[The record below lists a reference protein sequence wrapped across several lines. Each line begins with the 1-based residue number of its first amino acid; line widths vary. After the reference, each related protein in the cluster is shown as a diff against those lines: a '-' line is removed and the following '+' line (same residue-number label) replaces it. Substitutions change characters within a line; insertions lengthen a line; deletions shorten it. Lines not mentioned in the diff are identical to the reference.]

1 MEDYEMSFLNLK
13 EFKEELSQAVNELV
27 EEDNNKQEDT
37 NVSVDSE
44 DIVVPEVEVSDNDM
58 VNTFDDDTS
67 DEEFEADIDIDAL
80 NEMLAED
87 NTAQEKKPK
96 SNKKNKDKKEVKEK
110 KETEAMDK
118 LDEELKNAEEIR
130 TKQFDDMS
138 DIGIPSDEVAEITKG
153 MCIEGNVTSDG
164 SVNVN
169 GKVKGDIKCNG
180 KLVIS
185 GTVVGVSSASEVY
198 TNNAKICGNVVSEGS
213 VKVGSSSVIIGNVI
227 GTSAVVG
234 GAIKGDLDIK
244 GPVIVDGSAVIQGN
258 IKSRSVQI
266 NNGAV
271 IEGVISQ
278 CYADVDYDA
287 LFDKTFSE

>member
-1 MEDYEMSFLNLK
+1 MSFLNLK

-27 EEDNNKQEDT
+27 EEDNKKEEAT
-37 NVSVDSE
+37 VSVASE

-58 VNTFDDDTS
+58 VNTFDDDSS
-67 DEEFEADIDIDAL
+67 DEEYESNIDMVTL
-80 NEMLAED
+80 NEMFAED
-87 NTAQEKKPK
+87 NTTSSDKKSK
-96 SNKKNKDKKEVKEK
+96 ANKKSRDKKETKAKRE
-110 KETEAMDK
+110 EEMDK

-130 TKQFDDMS
+130 NRNRQLDEVPDM
-138 DIGIPSDEVAEITKG
+138 GIPSDEVAEITKG
-153 MCIEGNVTSDG
+153 MSIEGNVTSDG

-185 GTVVGVSSASEVY
+185 GTVVGVSSAAEIY
-198 TNNAKICGNVVSEGS
+198 TNNAKICGDVVSEGS

-271 IEGVISQ
+271 IEGIISQ

>member
-1 MEDYEMSFLNLK
+1 MGFLNLK

-27 EEDNNKQEDT
+27 EEDNKKEDT

-44 DIVVPEVEVSDNDM
+44 DIVVPDVEVSDNDI
-58 VNTFDDDTS
+58 VNTFDDDES
-67 DEEFEADIDIDAL
+67 EADYESNIDMATL
-80 NEMLAED
+80 NEMFAED
-87 NTAQEKKPK
+87 NKATEKKSK
-96 SNKKNKDKKEVKEK
+96 SGNKKEK
-110 KETEAMDK
+110 KESKETKAKKEEKMDK
-118 LDEELKNAEEIR
+118 LDEELKNSEEIR
-130 TKQFDDMS
+130 NRNRQYEDIPDM
-138 DIGIPSDEVAEITKG
+138 GIASDEVAEITKG
-153 MCIEGNVTSDG
+153 MSIEGNVTSDG

-185 GTVVGVSSASEVY
+185 GTVVGVSSASEIY
-198 TNNAKICGNVVSEGS
+198 TNNAKICGDVVSDGS
-213 VKVGSSSVIIGNVI
+213 VKVGSSSVIIGNVV

-278 CYADVDYDA
+278 CYADVDYEA

>member
-1 MEDYEMSFLNLK
+1 MSFLNLK

-27 EEDNNKQEDT
+27 EEDNKKEET
-37 NVSVDSE
+37 NISVESE
-44 DIVVPEVEVSDNDM
+44 DIVVPEVEVSDSDM
-58 VNTFDDDTS
+58 VNTFDEDIT
-67 DEEFEADIDIDAL
+67 DEDYESNIDMEAL

-87 NTAQEKKPK
+87 NDSDKKSK
-96 SNKKNKDKKEVKEK
+96 SNKKNKDKKESKSK
-110 KETEAMDK
+110 KEEEVMDK

-130 TKQFDDMS
+130 DRNRQFEDDS
-138 DIGIPSDEVAEITKG
+138 DMGIASDEVAEITKG
-153 MCIEGNVTSDG
+153 MCIEGNVSSDG
-164 SVNVN
+164 SINVN

-185 GTVVGVSSASEVY
+185 GTVIGISNASEIY
-198 TNNAKICGNVVSEGS
+198 TNNAKICGNVISDGS
-213 VKVGSSSVIIGNVI
+213 IKVGSSSVIIGNVI
-227 GTSAVVG
+227 GTSAVIG

>member
-1 MEDYEMSFLNLK
+1 MSFLNLK

-27 EEDNNKQEDT
+27 EEDNKKEET
-37 NVSVDSE
+37 NMSVASE

-58 VNTFDDDTS
+58 VNTFDDDIS
-67 DEEFEADIDIDAL
+67 EEEYEAEIDMEAI

-87 NTAQEKKPK
+87 EETTEKKSK
-96 SNKKNKDKKEVKEK
+96 SNKKNKEK
-110 KETEAMDK
+110 KEIKAKKEEAMDK
-118 LDEELKNAEEIR
+118 VDEEIKKEEEIKEKNA
-130 TKQFDDMS
+130 QVDDIS
-138 DIGIPSDEVAEITKG
+138 DIGIASDEIAEITKG

-164 SVNVN
+164 SINVN

-180 KLVIS
+180 KLVIC
-185 GTVVGVSSASEVY
+185 GTVVGVSTASEVY
-198 TNNAKICGNVVSEGS
+198 TNNAKICGDIVSDGS
-213 VKVGSSSVIIGNVI
+213 IKIGSSSVIIGNVI

-271 IEGVISQ
+271 IEGIISQ
-278 CYADVDYDA
+278 CYADVDYEA